1 MKLVDEKEYLTM
13 DYGQLMKRAWNLVW
27 EHKFLILLGVLVAL
41 GSGGGGNAGNAAS
54 SFGEGGAGV
63 QLPRDFEFSL
73 RGIMESISIPRYA
86 AISVVIIA
94 GVLLIV
100 GLAVWVLSLVSRGG
114 LIAGVN
120 ELDAGQPSNFS
131 EAFRAGWQKVWT
143 LLGIGLIPAIPA
155 LLLAVLGAI
164 AAAFYV
170 GNMRVDVVSSP
181 NVGMTILTVSVTFVL
196 IAITVVLS
204 LLQAFA
210 NRACM
215 LEDERVF
222 AAYKRGFSVLMS
234 NVGSALVLFLIQI
247 AVSVAIGLI
256 MILPSIVMALCCLL
270 WPLLILIQGAIS
282 AYFSTLWTLAWRQ
295 WTGQTA

>member
-1 MKLVDEKEYLTM
+1 M
-13 DYGQLMKRAWNLVW
+13 DYGQLMKRAWNLIW

-41 GSGGGGNAGNAAS
+41 GSGGGNAGNAAS
-54 SFGEGGAGV
+54 SFGDGNAGV
-63 QLPRDFEFSL
+63 QLPSDFEFSF

-86 AISVVIIA
+86 AISIVIIA

-120 ELDAGQPSNFS
+120 ELDAGQPSSFS
-131 EAFRAGWQKVWT
+131 DAFRAGWKKVWT

-155 LLLAVLGAI
+155 LLLAVLGAV
-164 AAAFYV
+164 AAAIYV
-170 GNMRVDVVSSP
+170 GNMRVDVVASP
-181 NVGMTILTVSVTFVL
+181 NVVITILAASVSFLLV
-196 IAITVVLS
+196 AITVVLS
-204 LLQAFA
+204 LLQGLA

-222 AAYKRGFSVLMS
+222 AAYKRGFSVLMG
-234 NVGSALVLFLIQI
+234 NVGSALVLFLIQL
-247 AVSVAIGLI
+247 AVSIGI
-256 MILPSIVMALCCLL
+256 GIVMILPGIVMALCCLL

>member
-1 MKLVDEKEYLTM
+1 M
-13 DYGQLMKRAWNLVW
+13 DYGQLMKRAWNIIW

-41 GSGGGGNAGNAAS
+41 GSANGGDGNAGKAAS
-54 SFGEGGAGV
+54 SFGDGNAAV
-63 QLPRDFEFSL
+63 QLPSDFEFSL
-73 RGIMESISIPRYA
+73 RGIMESISIPKYA
-86 AISVVIIA
+86 AITGIIIA

-114 LIAGVN
+114 LIDGVN
-120 ELDAGQPSNFS
+120 ALEAGQPSSFG
-131 EAFRAGWQKVWT
+131 EAFQAGWQKVWT
-143 LLGIGLIPAIPA
+143 LLGIGIIPAIPA
-155 LLLAVLGAI
+155 LLLGVVTAVAAVSFFGVIKVNTITTSPNIVLAILAI
-164 AAAFYV
+164 A
-170 GNMRVDVVSSP
+170 VVLLL
-181 NVGMTILTVSVTFVL
+181 VVFTVF
-196 IAITVVLS
+196 LS
-204 LLQAFA
+204 LLQTFA

-215 LEDERVF
+215 LEDEPVF
-222 AAYKRGFSVLMS
+222 AAYKRGFSVLIS
-234 NVGSALVLFLIQI
+234 NLGSALVLLLIQI